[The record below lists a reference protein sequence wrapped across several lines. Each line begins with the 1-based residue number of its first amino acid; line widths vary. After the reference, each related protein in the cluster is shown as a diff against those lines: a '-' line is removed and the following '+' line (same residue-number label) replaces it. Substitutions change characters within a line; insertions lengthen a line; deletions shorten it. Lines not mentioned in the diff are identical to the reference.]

1 MLDVCLAS
9 LAAVCLL
16 SLQIAD
22 MAEALTTSP
31 DSENVW
37 EIAVW
42 EVGYPVV
49 STLQNHRGLDMFCT
63 YLKSRSK
70 H

>member
-1 MLDVCLAS
+1 MLAVCLAS

-37 EIAVW
+37 E
-42 EVGYPVV
+42 VGYPVV
-49 STLQNHRGLDMFCT
+49 STLQNHRGLDMFCG